1 MNRNRITQ
9 LILQANILNA
19 VKGGI
24 LFPALIGLLTIYPV
38 DAVKC
43 RHGNMPVMAFHF
55 QKQKSRQG
63 YQGTE

>member
-9 LILQANILNA
+9 LILQTNILNA

-24 LFPALIGLLTIYPV
+24 LFPALIGLLAIYPI